1 MQLKIKS
8 FISLFALLL
17 IGVISP
23 FSSDA
28 VASTA
33 QIETPGKP
41 AARSTNRP
49 DIVAVAYGTEAFSDY
64 ARSRPD
70 AEVSAE
76 KLPANKLGVSSVSDV
91 DVWTM
96 LLAIFGLISLRLWH
110 GGKKDF
116 PAIN

>member
-1 MQLKIKS
+1 MHLKIKS

-23 FSSDA
+23 LSSES

-33 QIETPGKP
+33 QVENPEKP
-41 AARSTNRP
+41 AAHSTSRP

-70 AEVSAE
+70 TEVAAE
-76 KLPANKLGVSSVSDV
+76 KLPANKLAVSSVSDV

-96 LLAIFGLISLRLWH
+96 LVAIFGLIALRLWH